1 MKAKPTVSKLKKKAD
16 TLHSKYVRLRDA
28 DLNGMAECI
37 TCGAKKNWKELQ
49 CGHFVTRA
57 NNKLRYDEMNTNA
70 QCVGCNMFKSG
81 EQYLYSKA
89 LDEKYGKGT
98 AEELHSQR
106 FDTHKLTIQEL
117 EDIIHDRTEQIRFYE
132 KDVMA

>member
-1 MKAKPTVSKLKKKAD
+1 MKKPTVSSLKKKAD
-16 TLHSKYVRLRDA
+16 TIHSRYIRLRDS
-28 DLNGMAECI
+28 DRNGIAECI
-37 TCGAKKNWKELQ
+37 TCGTKKHWKQMQ

-89 LDEKYGKGT
+89 LDMKYGTGT
-98 AEELHSQR
+98 AEELHQQR
-106 FDTHKLTIQEL
+106 FDTHKLTITEL
-117 EDIIHDRTEQIRFYE
+117 EDIIHDRKEQIKFYE
-132 KDVMA
+132 ADMMK

>member
-1 MKAKPTVSKLKKKAD
+1 MIKQSVAKLKKKAD
-16 TLHSKYVRLRDA
+16 ALHSRYVRLRDSGT
-28 DLNGMAECI
+28 DGYGECI
-37 TCGAKKNWKELQ
+37 TCGARKFWKDAQ

-57 NNKLRYDEMNTNA
+57 NNKLRYDEMNTNL

-89 LDEKYGKGT
+89 LDEKYGAGT
-98 AEELHSQR
+98 AEELHQQR

-117 EDIIHDRTEQIRFYE
+117 EEIIEDRTTQIKFYE
-132 KDVMA
+132 SDKLG